1 MWNVIKL
8 VFEQGCIVSKYVLD
22 ITGLPLG
29 KFIRNM
35 DDKGLAGDP
44 GWDLIGLGNPIDLD
58 FLPGLAYKGNR
69 REYNTILY
77 IG

>member
-1 MWNVIKL
+1 
-8 VFEQGCIVSKYVLD
+8 
-22 ITGLPLG
+22 
-29 KFIRNM
+29 M
-35 DDKGLAGDP
+35 DDKGLEGDP